1 MANTPETLSEKQRA
15 FVRALIEPGE
25 DGKARSIAGAYRD
38 AYAASGMSPKAVRNE
53 ASKLKSHPGVS
64 LALERERAR
73 LERSRVRNQENTRRG
88 ILARLDNIA
97 DDQDQTGAVRVQALR
112 LIGIAEVPGMFT
124 ESQRVEVGKAL
135 PDSESETLSEIEE
148 TLREAFGISRGGGTP
163 HE

>member
-1 MANTPETLSEKQRA
+1 MK
-15 FVRALIEPGE
+15 
-25 DGKARSIAGAYRD
+25 
-38 AYAASGMSPKAVRNE
+38 